1 MFIYFTNK
9 YYCLLSEWKWLF
21 PSLSFFFFFC
31 PFFLA
36 FVDMNSRRTKWL
48 EPFFCLKSFS
58 FMRRLVSW
66 PTFAF
71 IYTCVIPAKGK
82 GSYYHWNES
91 NVWHE
96 RLTCFSDNLLIIC
109 ELLWTFAW
117 YSSLQLL
124 WACPFFSFSFAIWY
138 VHSWKKKL
146 SGRCFSYKNTN

>member
-21 PSLSFFFFFC
+21 PSLSFFFFC
-31 PFFLA
+31 LFFLA

-66 PTFAF
+66 PAFAF

-109 ELLWTFAW
+109 ELLWTLCMIFLSAA
-117 YSSLQLL
+117 SVSMPLL
-124 WACPFFSFSFAIWY
+124 F
-138 VHSWKKKL
+138 L
-146 SGRCFSYKNTN
+146 